1 MRSQLQNEIFD
12 SLHIS
17 KDKLL
22 DEMGILLASHQLSE
36 YSMEISFFEQKYQS
50 SFDGF
55 DAVFQQKQGSLELED
70 DWMAW
75 KFAEEGKTYWQ
86 TLLQKVKP

>member
-1 MRSQLQNEIFD
+1 MQTQLQNEIFD

-36 YSMEISFFEQKYQS
+36 YSMEISFFEQKYQN
-50 SFDGF
+50 SFIDF
-55 DAVFQQKQGSLELED
+55 DAVFQQEQGNLQLED
-70 DWMAW
+70 DWIAW

-86 TLLQKVKP
+86 EKLETK